1 MKIHLAP
8 EKIFAFGS
16 VNFTN
21 TFILSVLII
30 IALFFISKLITSRLS
45 LIPKR
50 LQGFFEAVME
60 GILNFTET
68 VLGDRKQVLKFFPL
82 TATIFIFILFS
93 NWFEILPG
101 LGSIFVRSPSSD
113 LNFTIAL
120 AVVSV
125 TAIQYYGIRQAG
137 FFKYGKKFINL
148 ENPIKFF
155 VGILEIISEMAKV
168 VSFSFRLFGN
178 IFAGEALLIVVYYLV
193 PYAAPLPFLF
203 LEIFVGFVQALVFSM
218 LTLVFLKIATAEGG
232 H

>member
-16 VNFTN
+16 VTFTN

-50 LQGFFEAVME
+50 LQGFVEAIIE
-60 GILNFTET
+60 GILNFMET

-148 ENPIKFF
+148 
-155 VGILEIISEMAKV
+155 ISEMAKV